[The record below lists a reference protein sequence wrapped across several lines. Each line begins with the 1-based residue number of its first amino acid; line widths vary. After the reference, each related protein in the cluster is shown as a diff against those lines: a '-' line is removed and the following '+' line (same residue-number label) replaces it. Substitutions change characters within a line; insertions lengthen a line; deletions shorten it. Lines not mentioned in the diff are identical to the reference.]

1 MKTQIESILNDIK
14 TVAVE
19 MESAIDIEIIH
30 GNNHTAAE
38 LQDFMDMLEDILHK
52 YTVKGGDAE

>member
-1 MKTQIESILNDIK
+1 MKTQIESILNDIQ

-19 MESAIDIEIIH
+19 MESAIDIEFIQ

-52 YTVKGGDAE
+52 YTVKGD